1 VPRLAADA
9 VGSLV
14 DDKLKIL
21 LFRTFWS
28 QDGDGQSAAPPIVA
42 VKGHPTQRSR
52 TDTLPVGHYAPNL
65 ISLKNG
71 GQQRGWGDGH
81 RAVLRDTMREA
92 STHAAPAHEMFKNI
106 TGTGQAG
113 PAAQ

>member
-42 VKGHPTQRSR
+42 VKVAPHAKIKNRYSARRPLRAEFNQPEERRPTARLGRRASRSSSR
-52 TDTLPVGHYAPNL
+52 HHEGR
-65 ISLKNG
+65 
-71 GQQRGWGDGH
+71 QH
-81 RAVLRDTMREA
+81 R
-92 STHAAPAHEMFKNI
+92 AAPAHELFKNI
-106 TGTGQAG
+106 TGTGQVG
-113 PAAQ
+113 PAA